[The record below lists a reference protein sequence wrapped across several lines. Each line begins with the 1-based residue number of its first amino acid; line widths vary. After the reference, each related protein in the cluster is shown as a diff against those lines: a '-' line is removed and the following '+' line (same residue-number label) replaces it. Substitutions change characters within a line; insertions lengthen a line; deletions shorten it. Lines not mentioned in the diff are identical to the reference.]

1 MCVLFPL
8 SVRRVLNVSEIQK
21 FKSEQLR
28 YAFLAGMPILQE
40 LGMPQMVY

>member
-8 SVRRVLNVSEIQK
+8 SVRRALNVSEIQK

-28 YAFLAGMPILQE
+28 YAILTGVPALQE
-40 LGMPQMVY
+40 LGMPQMAY